1 MQFNLFAIINT
12 CSCKTMQTHPS
23 NVCFEKRHLLHT
35 HTQSFWALTG
45 ANHTSG
51 EPFRGRLALPGRM
64 LLGVTRLTL
73 PQTWRNASFQAI
85 QSYDDGTVEVNLTHH
100 SRAAT
105 VTVRAFVSPRAP
117 VVWTSLS
124 LHDPTGSVQT
134 TPMTVT
140 LNTSVLAHFYHRE
153 PRFNTSFAVPTS
165 ASCGGLE
172 GMDISD
178 KLADSTGEATVMRST
193 EFEGA
198 PANAT
203 VQGAIHN
210 TVHAPSTCRTDS
222 HRTSSLTF
230 NVSAGAAPVQW
241 STVVRTSRDPSCVA
255 RPVLGAGPLCG
266 LSSHPGVASQHIAR
280 DLLVLNAS
288 WARADADRASSWGTF
303 WNASS
308 ISLVHSHSLAIAMEV
323 VVGFG

>member
-1 MQFNLFAIINT
+1 MLLKYVHTPASLCVPT
-12 CSCKTMQTHPS
+12 KKCKTSIQY
-23 NVCFEKRHLLHT
+23 LLQKTIFPAHD
-35 HTQSFWALTG
+35 QSYWALTG

-51 EPFRGRLALPGRM
+51 VPFRGRLALPGRM

-73 PQTWRNASFQAI
+73 PLTWRNASFQAM
-85 QSYDDGTVEVNLTHH
+85 QSFDDGTIEVNLTHP

-117 VVWTSLS
+117 VVWASLS
-124 LHDPTGSVQT
+124 LHDPAASVQAS
-134 TPMTVT
+134 PMTVT
-140 LNTSVLAHFYHRE
+140 LNTSVLAHFYHRD

-165 ASCGGLE
+165 ASCDSEGTHSRPGGSP
-172 GMDISD
+172 GQ
-178 KLADSTGEATVMRST
+178 ATVTRST

-198 PANAT
+198 PANTT

-210 TVHAPSTCRTDS
+210 TVHSASTCHTDG
-222 HRTSSLTF
+222 HRSSALTF
-230 NVSAGAAPVQW
+230 TISAGAPPAEW

-255 RPVLGAGPLCG
+255 RPMLGAAPLCG
-266 LSSHPGVASQHIAR
+266 LSSHPGVASQVIAK

-288 WARADADRASSWGTF
+288 WADADADRALSWATF

-308 ISLVHSHSLAIAMEV
+308 ISLVHFSS
-323 VVGFG
+323 